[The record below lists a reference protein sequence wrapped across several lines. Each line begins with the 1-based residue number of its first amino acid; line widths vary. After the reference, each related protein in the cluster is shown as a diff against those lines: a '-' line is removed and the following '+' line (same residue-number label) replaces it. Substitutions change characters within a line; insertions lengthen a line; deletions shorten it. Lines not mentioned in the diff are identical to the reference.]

1 LAKIVKV
8 VFRHA
13 VPFYHYPRFKLP
25 NCLKIRLSLLIL
37 VRYMLGEQYAELK
50 GKITGQRVLDVE
62 GPIIETSVSVGGSM
76 RRIQVQ
82 EMITFIGT
90 PTTEKGV
97 IHGIGKGVI
106 MVTAAGGSGG
116 EPEMIT
122 YTGEGIGRLGSSG
135 NVKWRGSLF
144 FRTSSGSKLAFL
156 NNMVGV
162 FETEIDAEG
171 NFSEKAWEWK

>member
-1 LAKIVKV
+1 
-8 VFRHA
+8 
-13 VPFYHYPRFKLP
+13 
-25 NCLKIRLSLLIL
+25 
-37 VRYMLGEQYAELK
+37 MLGEQYAELK
-50 GKITGQRVLDVE
+50 GKITSQRVLDAE
-62 GPIIETSVSVGGSM
+62 GPIIETSVSVSGTM
-76 RRIQVQ
+76 RGIQVQ

-97 IHGIGKGVI
+97 IHGIGKGVVI
-106 MVTAAGGSGG
+106 MAAPAAGGSSGGGG

-162 FETEIDAEG
+162 FETDIDADG